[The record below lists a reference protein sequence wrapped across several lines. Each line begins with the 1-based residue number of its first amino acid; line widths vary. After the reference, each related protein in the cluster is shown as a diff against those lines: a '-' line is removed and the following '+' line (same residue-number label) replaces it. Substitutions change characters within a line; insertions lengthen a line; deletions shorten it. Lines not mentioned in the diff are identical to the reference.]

1 MKTSRIVFL
10 SAVLVG
16 LFAVAQKALSQ
27 TPIAVDP
34 KATYLLTHDDAAGVN
49 AIPIPLASLGIAAG
63 DSITAQILGDFSF
76 CFPTG
81 CPEIQAPACGVFSS
95 TLSPARTSP
104 FPRKSHISIRRRM
117 L

>member
-1 MKTSRIVFL
+1 MKTSRIVLL

-49 AIPIPLASLGIAAG
+49 AIPIPLASLA
-63 DSITAQILGDFSF
+63 
-76 CFPTG
+76 
-81 CPEIQAPACGVFSS
+81 
-95 TLSPARTSP
+95 ARTSP

>member
-1 MKTSRIVFL
+1 MKTSRIVLL

-34 KATYLLTHDDAAGVN
+34 KATYLLTHDDAGVN

-95 TLSPARTSP
+95 TLSLARTSP

>member
-1 MKTSRIVFL
+1 MKTSRIVLL

-34 KATYLLTHDDAAGVN
+34 KATYLLTHDDAGVN
-49 AIPIPLASLGIAAG
+49 AIPIPLASLA
-63 DSITAQILGDFSF
+63 
-76 CFPTG
+76 
-81 CPEIQAPACGVFSS
+81 
-95 TLSPARTSP
+95 ARTSP